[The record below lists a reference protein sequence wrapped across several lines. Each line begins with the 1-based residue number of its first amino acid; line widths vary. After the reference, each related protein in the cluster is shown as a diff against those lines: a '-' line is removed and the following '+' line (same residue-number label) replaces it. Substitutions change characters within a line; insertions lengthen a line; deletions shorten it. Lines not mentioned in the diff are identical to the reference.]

1 MAFDL
6 LTIGILALDFIIS
19 VWNSYAAGYNISLLY
34 KEDKVGLTLLVW
46 ISSIC
51 ALILGFVGTTYV
63 LSTVIGFILYSFSYI
78 SGDILTALLAI
89 NFLVFGLL
97 ITVLGIIITIES
109 VVMAVKRRSLSS
121 ILVSIFNI
129 GASIW
134 NVFTYISNFGA
145 VGDLLRGEDK
155 DSKDYAV
162 LVIAVAAVISIIIT
176 YLAFRMG
183 MNRGGRA
190 ESSF

>member
-6 LTIGILALDFIIS
+6 LTIGILVLDFIIS

-46 ISSIC
+46 ISSVV

-78 SGDILTALLAI
+78 GGDILTALLAI
-89 NFLVFGLL
+89 NFLVFGFL

-109 VVMAVKRRSLSS
+109 VVMAIKRHNLSS
-121 ILVSIFNI
+121 ILISIFNI

-155 DSKDYAV
+155 DSKDYAI
-162 LVIAVAAVISIIIT
+162 LIIAVAAIISIIIT
-176 YLAFRMG
+176 YLAFHMG
-183 MNRGGRA
+183 MNRGKV
-190 ESSF
+190 E

>member
-1 MAFDL
+1 MALDL

-19 VWNSYAAGYNISLLY
+19 VWNSYAAGFNISLLY

-51 ALILGFVGTTYV
+51 ALVLGFIGTTYV
-63 LSTVIGFILYSFSYI
+63 LSTVIGFVLYSFSYI
-78 SGDILTALLAI
+78 SADILTSLLAI
-89 NFLVFGLL
+89 NFLVFGFL
-97 ITVLGIIITIES
+97 ITVLGIIIAIET
-109 VVMAVKRRSLSS
+109 VVMAVKRHNLSS
-121 ILVSIFNI
+121 ILVSIYNTI
-129 GASIW
+129 ASIW
-134 NVFTYISNFGA
+134 NVFTYINNFGA

-155 DSKDYAV
+155 DSKDHAI
-162 LVIAVAAVISIIIT
+162 LIIAVAAVVSIIIT
-176 YLAFRMG
+176 YLAFHMG